1 MLSIYPACFFKEAD
15 GGYSVIFPDL
25 NWLATQGD
33 NLQDAMEMAVDCL
46 AGYLY
51 DCQKEGEEVPAPSK
65 LSEINLNE
73 IAKELDPDAPACE
86 SFLNMVSV
94 DVKAYANIIV
104 NETGEVT
111 KSYNIFLLNYASIN
125 ADRGFFLSPEVVNK
139 WVKDKAASDLEPV
152 LEQAKLLQEVWV
164 KAVITQMGERS
175 FTRITEFLTEDQV
188 KVLKQMGLL
197 QSKGELSEP
206 AEILPENSEDEEA
219 DPF

>member
-1 MLSIYPACFFKEAD
+1 MAQKNNVTKLDESAKVVNEVITSMRFL
-15 GGYSVIFPDL
+15 GY
-25 NWLATQGD
+25 QD
-33 NLQDAMEMAVDCL
+33 NRKRD
-46 AGYLY
+46 
-51 DCQKEGEEVPAPSK
+51 
-65 LSEINLNE
+65 
-73 IAKELDPDAPACE
+73 
-86 SFLNMVSV
+86 
-94 DVKAYANIIV
+94 

-111 KSYNIFLLNYASIN
+111 KRYNIFVLNYASIN

-139 WVKDKAASDLEPV
+139 WVKDKAAADLEPV
-152 LEQAKLLQEVWV
+152 LEHAKLLQEVWV

-175 FTRITEFLTEDQV
+175 FTRITEFLTEEQV

>member
-1 MLSIYPACFFKEAD
+1 MAQKNNVTKLDESAKVVNEVITSMRFL
-15 GGYSVIFPDL
+15 GY
-25 NWLATQGD
+25 QD
-33 NLQDAMEMAVDCL
+33 NRKRD
-46 AGYLY
+46 
-51 DCQKEGEEVPAPSK
+51 
-65 LSEINLNE
+65 
-73 IAKELDPDAPACE
+73 
-86 SFLNMVSV
+86 
-94 DVKAYANIIV
+94 